1 MGDEWGL
8 AYAALHKRIVEH
20 PQFRALVRGY
30 GGNPN
35 GKVPSRRCA
44 RVADVICKSLGIDPK
59 IYRGN
64 VFGAAADALRQH
76 TLTPHP

>member
-8 AYAALHKRIVEH
+8 AYAALHKRIVGH

-35 GKVPSRRCA
+35 AKVPSQRCK
-44 RVADVICKSLGIDPK
+44 RVATAICTSLGLDPA

-76 TLTPHP
+76 TLTPTP